1 MTRFSDKKLDKGRPG
16 EYPIG
21 MKNQTYFEGLETL
34 GAKAEA
40 RQARA
45 RRQRLVKQA
54 NEALYKLGLTYHE
67 SIPLADVDRILSAAD
82 LDPLEQ
88 MILCGREGRINE
100 PVGSDL
106 YLTLNWFK
114 MTSGR
119 YEIVAYI
126 N

>member
-1 MTRFSDKKLDKGRPG
+1 MPK
-16 EYPIG
+16 
-21 MKNQTYFEGLETL
+21 QTYFEGLEAA
-34 GAKAEA
+34 GAKMEA
-40 RQARA
+40 RQARQ
-45 RRQRLVKQA
+45 RRQRLTKQA

-67 SIPLADVDRILSAAD
+67 SIPLAVIDAILSAAD
-82 LDPLEQ
+82 LNPLEA

-100 PVGSDL
+100 PVGDNL